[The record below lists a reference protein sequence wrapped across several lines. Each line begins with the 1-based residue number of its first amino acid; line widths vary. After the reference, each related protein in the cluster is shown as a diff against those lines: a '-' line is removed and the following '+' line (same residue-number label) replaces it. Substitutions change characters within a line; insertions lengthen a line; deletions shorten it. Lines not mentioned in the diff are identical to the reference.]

1 MGRKMRTAIRL
12 VTAVILLVCTAAR
25 IGAQTPAD
33 TWRAVAEDVG
43 LGSEVNVRLS
53 DGRRVRATLVGVRDD
68 AVLLQPRTRVPV
80 PVQPVS
86 YYEIVSLERRGKG
99 IGTGKAVAIG
109 VATGVGALFGMMAIM
124 VALIG
129 D

>member
-1 MGRKMRTAIRL
+1 MRKAIRVVAAVTL
-12 VTAVILLVCTAAR
+12 VMWTTAR

-33 TWRAVAEDVG
+33 AWRAMAERLEV
-43 LGSEVNVRLS
+43 GSEVNVRLS
-53 DGRRVRATLVGVRDD
+53 DGRRVRATLIGARDD

-80 PVQPVS
+80 PVQAVA
-86 YYEIVSLERRGKG
+86 YDQIVALERRGKG
-99 IGTGKAVAIG
+99 IGPGKAVAIG
-109 VATGVGALFGMMAIM
+109 VATGVGALFGLMAIM

>member
-1 MGRKMRTAIRL
+1 MRTMIRA
-12 VTAVILLVCTAAR
+12 VTAVVLVLLTAA
-25 IGAQTPAD
+25 GSYAQTPAE
-33 TWRAVAEDVG
+33 TWRAVAEDIG
-43 LGSEVNVRLS
+43 LGSEVNVRLN
-53 DGRRVRATLVGVRDD
+53 DGHRVRATLVGVRDD

-80 PVQPVS
+80 PVQAVS
-86 YYEIVSLERRGKG
+86 YTEIAGLERRGTG

-109 VATGVGALFGMMAIM
+109 VAIGVGALFGMMAIM

>member
-1 MGRKMRTAIRL
+1 MATTVRVLTAMVLIV
-12 VTAVILLVCTAAR
+12 VTAAS
-25 IGAQTPAD
+25 GSAQT
-33 TWRAVAEDVG
+33 WREFAERIEVG
-43 LGSEVNVRLS
+43 TELNVRLT
-53 DGRRVRATLVGVRDD
+53 DGRRVRATLIGVRDD
-68 AVLLQPRTRVPV
+68 AVMLQPRTRVPV
-80 PVQPVS
+80 AVQAVS
-86 YYEIVSLERRGKG
+86 YTDIVRMERKGKG

>member
-1 MGRKMRTAIRL
+1 MRTIRIVTTVILVAI
-12 VTAVILLVCTAAR
+12 TAV
-25 IGAQTPAD
+25 GGSAQAPAD

-68 AVLLQPRTRVPV
+68 VVLLQPRTRVPV

-86 YYEIVSLERRGKG
+86 YSEIVSLERRGKG

-124 VALIG
+124 VALVG

>member
-1 MGRKMRTAIRL
+1 MITA
-12 VTAVILLVCTAAR
+12 TALIAITAA
-25 IGAQTPAD
+25 GSSAQTPAD
-33 TWRAVAEDVG
+33 TWRQFAERIEVG
-43 LGSEVNVRLS
+43 TELNVRLT
-53 DGRRVRATLVGVRDD
+53 DGRRVRATLIGARDD

-80 PVQPVS
+80 PVQAVS
-86 YYEIVSLERRGKG
+86 YNDIVGMERKGKG

-109 VATGVGALFGMMAIM
+109 VATGAGALFGMMAIM

>member
-1 MGRKMRTAIRL
+1 MLSEPFHQLCAVRSCVHRTFLRG
-12 VTAVILLVCTAAR
+12 
-25 IGAQTPAD
+25 GA
-33 TWRAVAEDVG
+33 
-43 LGSEVNVRLS
+43 LS
-53 DGRRVRATLVGVRDD
+53 GVRDD

-80 PVQPVS
+80 AVQAVS
-86 YYEIVSLERRGKG
+86 YSDIVSMERKGKG

>member
-1 MGRKMRTAIRL
+1 
-12 VTAVILLVCTAAR
+12 
-25 IGAQTPAD
+25 
-33 TWRAVAEDVG
+33 
-43 LGSEVNVRLS
+43 
-53 DGRRVRATLVGVRDD
+53 
-68 AVLLQPRTRVPV
+68 VPV